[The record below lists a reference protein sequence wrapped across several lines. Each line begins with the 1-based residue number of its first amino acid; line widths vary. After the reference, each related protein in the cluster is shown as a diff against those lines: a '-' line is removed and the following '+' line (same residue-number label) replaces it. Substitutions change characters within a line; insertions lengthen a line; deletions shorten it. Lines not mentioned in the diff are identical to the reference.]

1 MSSLH
6 GQSFFNPH
14 DHARGGQ
21 DSRQGIVKREQE
33 TIFAIS
39 LGSMNIIKI
48 RFKIRFRH
56 TPVLSNDP

>member
-33 TIFAIS
+33 NIFAIS
-39 LGSMNIIKI
+39 LGSMQYY
-48 RFKIRFRH
+48 
-56 TPVLSNDP
+56 